1 MLKKLPFLLVLAV
14 SLIACE
20 AESIDQP
27 TLENNNNQ
35 EVENDNPNEDE
46 VDIFIDGDKG
56 LGN

>member
-1 MLKKLPFLLVLAV
+1 MIKKLLFLFVLA
-14 SLIACE
+14 SSFIACE

-35 EVENDNPNEDE
+35 EIENENDEDE
-46 VDIFIDGDKG
+46 IDIFIDGDKG